1 MHILSEP
8 IREGIRKIGLEP
20 HVLAQD
26 VLAKVIADET
36 QLWQGVARET
46 GVHLE

>member
-1 MHILSEP
+1 
-8 IREGIRKIGLEP
+8 
-20 HVLAQD
+20 VLAPE
-26 VLAKVIADET
+26 VVVKVIADET

>member
-1 MHILSEP
+1 
-8 IREGIRKIGLEP
+8 
-20 HVLAQD
+20 